1 MKRVNVVLFKLVH
14 YAETPA
20 NIYESIR
27 WGSSAVVFFIISS
40 VTDNHFIAVWTD
52 IFAGFTFALFLL
64 KMKPVLAFFKTGKK
78 RSVN

>member
-1 MKRVNVVLFKLVH
+1 MKRINLVLFKLVH

-40 VTDNHFIAVWTD
+40 VTKNHSVAVWTS
-52 IFAGFTFALFLL
+52 IFAGFTFALFIL
-64 KMKPVLAFFKTGKK
+64 KMKPVVDFFKRDKK